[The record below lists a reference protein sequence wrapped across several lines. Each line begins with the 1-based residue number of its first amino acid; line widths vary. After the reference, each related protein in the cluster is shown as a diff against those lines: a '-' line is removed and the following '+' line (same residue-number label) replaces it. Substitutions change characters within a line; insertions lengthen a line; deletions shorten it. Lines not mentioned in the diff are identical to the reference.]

1 VFDLAGCRQVANAG
15 CRELAIGSTQFTF
28 CTIERMDIKLPPLGE
43 GADSG
48 TVVNVFVK
56 AGDAITKGQAIL
68 ELENEKAIAS
78 VPADQSGTVAQVHVK
93 AGDKISVGQR
103 LLSLAGGAA
112 APALAATIATK
123 APTAFAA
130 LVTLP
135 AAPAAP
141 APVADE
147 EFVSSVEPAAA
158 PTIRRL
164 AQELGID
171 LRRVRGSEPG
181 GRIVMADLR
190 EYIQSLA
197 RRASQPKAA
206 PTAPGAAPPAEAID
220 FSRWG
225 PVTRQ
230 PLSPL
235 RQVIARRMAE
245 SWLAVPRVTQFDE
258 ADITA
263 PNDLRKKFSPDY
275 EKNGARLTLTPLLL
289 KALVGVLKR
298 HPLLNSSLDEAKQ
311 ELVLKQYY
319 HIGLAVDT
327 DAGLIVPVVRNV
339 DQKSLLQLALEIEA
353 LAQKARDR
361 KVSKEELRGGTFTVS
376 NQGGIGG
383 GAFTPIVNQP
393 EVAILGL
400 GRGALKLMVRGSQI
414 LPRLMLPLALSYNH
428 RVIDGALAARFVVDL
443 VKTLENLAET
453 EIKL

>member
-1 VFDLAGCRQVANAG
+1 
-15 CRELAIGSTQFTF
+15 
-28 CTIERMDIKLPPLGE
+28 MDIKLPPLGE

-56 AGDAITKGQAIL
+56 AGDTITKGQAIL

-78 VPADQSGTVAQVHVK
+78 IPADQSGTVTQVYVK

-103 LLSLAGGAA
+103 LLALAGGG
-112 APALAATIATK
+112 AT
-123 APTAFAA
+123 
-130 LVTLP
+130 
-135 AAPAAP
+135 AP
-141 APVADE
+141 APAPTPVATAPVPAVAANVSSRTSPLSRAGLPAPEAEE
-147 EFVSSVEPAAA
+147 EFISSVEPAAA

-181 GRIVMADLR
+181 GRIVMTDLR
-190 EYIQSLA
+190 EYIQNQV
-197 RRASQPKAA
+197 RRAAEPKAA
-206 PTAPGAAPPAEAID
+206 ATAPGAAPAAEPVD

-230 PLSPL
+230 SLSPL

-263 PNDLRKKFSPDY
+263 LNDLRKKFSPAY

-289 KALVGVLKR
+289 KALVEVLKR
-298 HPLLNSSLDEAKQ
+298 HPLLNSSLDEARE
-311 ELVLKQYY
+311 ELVLKHYY

-327 DAGLIVPVVRNV
+327 DAGLIVPVVRDV
-339 DQKSLLQLALEIEA
+339 DHKSLLQLALEVEA

-400 GRGALKLMVRGSQI
+400 GRGALKPMVRDGQI
-414 LPRLMLPLALSYNH
+414 QPRLMLPLALSYNH
-428 RVIDGALAARFVVDL
+428 RVIDGAVAARFVVDL
-443 VKTLENLAET
+443 VKALENFAEAD
-453 EIKL
+453 IKL

>member
-1 VFDLAGCRQVANAG
+1 
-15 CRELAIGSTQFTF
+15 
-28 CTIERMDIKLPPLGE
+28 MDIKLPPLGE

-56 AGDAITKGQAIL
+56 AGDAITKGQALL

-78 VPADQSGTVAQVHVK
+78 IPADQSGTVTQVYVK

-103 LLSLAGGAA
+103 LLALAGGVS
-112 APALAATIATK
+112 
-123 APTAFAA
+123 TAS
-130 LVTLP
+130 TP
-135 AAPAAP
+135 AP
-141 APVADE
+141 APVATAPVAVAAATPATLTGAPVAPAPVAEE

-181 GRIVMADLR
+181 GRVVMADLHD
-190 EYIQSLA
+190 YIQSLI
-197 RRASQPKAA
+197 RRAAQPKAA
-206 PTAPGAAPPAEAID
+206 ATAPGAAPASEPVD

-230 PLSPL
+230 SLSPL

-263 PNDLRKKFSPDY
+263 LNELRKKFSPSY

-289 KALVGVLKR
+289 KALVEVLKR
-298 HPLLNSSLDEAKQ
+298 HPLLNSSLDEARE
-311 ELVLKQYY
+311 ELVLKHYY

-327 DAGLIVPVVRNV
+327 DAGLIVPVVRDV
-339 DQKSLLQLALEIEA
+339 DRKSLVELAIEVEA

-400 GRGALKLMVRGSQI
+400 GRGALKPMVRDGQI
-414 LPRLMLPLALSYNH
+414 QPRLMLPLALSYNH
-428 RVIDGALAARFVVDL
+428 RVIDGAVAARFIVDL
-443 VKTLENLAET
+443 VKALENFPEADV
-453 EIKL
+453 KL